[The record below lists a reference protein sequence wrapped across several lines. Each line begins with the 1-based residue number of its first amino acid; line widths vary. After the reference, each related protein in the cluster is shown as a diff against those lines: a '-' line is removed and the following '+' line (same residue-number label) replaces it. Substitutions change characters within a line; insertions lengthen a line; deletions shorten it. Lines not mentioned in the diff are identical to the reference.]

1 MNRGLMIMVP
11 FAVAVG
17 SYASYRMEQDK
28 VERQAFEDAMFEQLV
43 EERERERERKEREQR
58 ETEAAAQMPKRR
70 GFWG

>member
-1 MNRGLMIMVP
+1 MIMVP

-43 EERERERERKEREQR
+43 EERERERKEREQR
-58 ETEAAAQMPKRR
+58 ETEAAAQVPKRR

>member
-17 SYASYRMEQDK
+17 SYACYRMGHDK

-43 EERERERERKEREQR
+43 EERERERKEREQR
-58 ETEAAAQMPKRR
+58 ETAAAAQVPKRR

>member
-43 EERERERERKEREQR
+43 EEREQERKGREQR
-58 ETEAAAQMPKRR
+58 ETAAAAQVPKRR